1 MNYQM
6 IKLKSNK
13 IIEQKNIKNEI
24 ITVSNK
30 NISNPKIETKLHMK
44 IKKLKKLLMINLII
58 LKCLKRKH
66 QNLNNYYW

>member
-1 MNYQM
+1 M